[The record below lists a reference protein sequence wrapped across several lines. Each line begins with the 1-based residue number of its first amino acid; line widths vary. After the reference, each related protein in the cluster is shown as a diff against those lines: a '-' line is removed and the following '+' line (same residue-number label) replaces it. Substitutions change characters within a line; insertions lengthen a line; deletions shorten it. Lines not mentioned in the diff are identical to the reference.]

1 MLDATEVYRGIWVG
15 SAPEP
20 GYYGGRFDVIV
31 LTSLEYQ
38 PPAYGFP
45 GVIVRRF
52 PFNDTGRPSDED
64 WREAWRAA
72 SAVAHDV
79 SVGRRVLISCN
90 MGRNRS
96 ALVAALAIH
105 MLTGMS
111 GARAGRIVRDRRTD
125 LFGVR
130 ALSNDAFRGM
140 LRSLR

>member
-1 MLDATEVYRGIWVG
+1 MLDATEVYRQIWVG

-20 GYYGGRFDVIV
+20 GYYAGRFDVLV

-38 PPAYGFP
+38 PPGYGFP

-64 WREAWRAA
+64 FGQAWRAA
-72 SAVAHDV
+72 TAVAHDV
-79 SVGRRVLISCN
+79 AQGRRVLVTCN

-111 GARAGRIVRDRRTD
+111 GARAGRLVRERRTD
-125 LFGVR
+125 QLGVK